1 MRLKLVGKEQYEV
14 HYNDKV
20 IGRFDKYDLDRL
32 NNSQIGTSIVW

>member
-1 MRLKLVGKEQYEV
+1 MRVKLVGKGQYEIS
-14 HYNDKV
+14 HNNEV